1 MPVTGE
7 TQGGDTKCQP
17 RGGTTGQS
25 PVPTV
30 EDLEQVRVYEGA
42 CEHRQ
47 GLSQAG
53 GEAASESVVVGCLL
67 VSPQEELAM
76 EGARRVLATS
86 LCMCVYLSEMIVR
99 TSNRSGAVAWRAFM
113 SGCQ

>member
-1 MPVTGE
+1 MTRE

-30 EDLEQVRVYEGA
+30 EHLEQARAYEGVR
-42 CEHRQ
+42 EHRR

-53 GEAASESVVVGCLL
+53 GEAASESVVVGCLP
-67 VSPQEELAM
+67 VSPQAELAM
-76 EGARRVLATS
+76 GGVRRVPATS
-86 LCMCVYLSEMIVR
+86 LCVCV
-99 TSNRSGAVAWRAFM
+99 
-113 SGCQ
+113 